1 MTVRVSILASLAA
14 LAVATSLAPTPAWA
28 QDTAMLLPNIPVEAY
43 TLPNGLKVV
52 LHRDPSVPRVTVCM
66 AYHVGSKNESAGRTG
81 FAHFFEHMM
90 FRGTKN
96 VPNYDVP
103 LQETGAQSNAFTTE
117 DMTVYFETVPSA
129 YLERALY
136 LEAERLAFL
145 PTALE
150 QAKFD
155 TEREVVK
162 NERRQ
167 SVDNVPYGLSEEA
180 LLSHVFPA
188 GHPYSW
194 SVIGSMKDLGAA
206 TIPDLQR
213 FFGEFYSPSNA
224 SLCLAGDFNPDVAR
238 KVIAYYFNAIPAGP
252 QIRPVVAV
260 TPLLTKAA
268 TLDAVDKVTQPRVYW
283 AWPTVED
290 DHPDAP
296 ALHLLASVL
305 TGGEASRFYRSL
317 VEDARVVADVSASSD
332 TKEVAGL
339 FTLEATAAEGKT
351 REQVEEALTTAMN
364 SIATKPATAAELLR
378 AQAKFERQT
387 FDRLTSPLG
396 RATMLATDFVQKGRP
411 DFYRTDYARY
421 AVVTAADLARVSQK
435 YLTAPHFTLNIS
447 PAQPGQEKTAAQPA
461 GPLPGQ
467 VDNTPNFARP
477 IGAGRDWTI
486 LPGPEGSPA
495 WVPPR
500 YVKTR
505 LSNGIEL
512 WTVPWRTLPIVEVS
526 MLTPVGS
533 GDDPAGKSGL
543 ARLTATLLDN
553 GTTTKTNAELTEEL
567 DALGASLGTATSAD
581 NTSVG
586 LTVLSRNLKPALDLL
601 GQVLTAPR
609 FDPKDFDLERNLQL
623 DEIRKGPDS
632 PRWLAQRAQQALL
645 FGQDHPYG
653 NPSQG
658 FEETLKGITLD
669 DIRAFQGK
677 LAANRTK
684 LIVVGD
690 VEPEALIKML
700 EASLGGWKTT
710 GPEVNP
716 RPAIKPVAEPGVI
729 YLVDKPGAVQSIIN
743 VARPWVDRKDPR
755 YFATKVGNHVVGDDF
770 LSRLN
775 ANLREKNGY
784 TYGAGSGFGYR
795 RTGSI
800 WAVNTSVR
808 ADVTAEALGEVLGE
822 LDGLIKD
829 RPLSLEEIATA
840 RDAEARSFPE
850 SFDDPS
856 SISSAIAAMAEY
868 ELPDNYLETYLLN
881 LIGVTDTQVRE
892 TILDVT
898 SANARRILV
907 VGDRATIEPKLVAAR
922 KGVVRVVDVNGKP
935 VPGR

>member
-1 MTVRVSILASLAA
+1 MTARRILLICFAAVVLAS
-14 LAVATSLAPTPAWA
+14 PPGHA
-28 QDTAMLLPNIPVEAY
+28 QDTQFLLPNIPIEAY
-43 TLPNGLKVV
+43 ILPNGLKVV

-96 VPNYDVP
+96 VPNYDIP

-117 DMTVYFETVPSA
+117 DMTVYFETVPTP
-129 YLERALY
+129 YLDRALY

-145 PTALE
+145 PTGLE

-167 SVDNVPYGLSEEA
+167 SVDNVPYGLAEEA
-180 LLSHVFPA
+180 ILSHVFAP

-206 TIPDLQR
+206 SIADLQR

-224 SLCLAGDFNPDVAR
+224 ALCLAGDFNPAEAR
-238 KVIAYYFNAIPAGP
+238 RAIALYFSPIPPGP
-252 QIRPVVAV
+252 AIRPVGAT
-260 TPLLTKAA
+260 TPPLKQAS
-268 TLDAVDKVTQPRVYW
+268 TLNETDKVTQPRVYW
-283 AWPTVED
+283 AWPTVAD

-296 ALHLLASVL
+296 ALHLLASVM
-305 TGGEASRFYRSL
+305 TDGEASRFYRSL
-317 VEDARVVADVSASSD
+317 VEDARVVSDVDASSD

-339 FTLEATAAEGKT
+339 FTLEATAAEGKS
-351 REQVEEALTTAMN
+351 REQVEEALQKAVQE
-364 SIATKPATAAELLR
+364 IAGRPATAAELLR

-387 FDRLTSPLG
+387 FDRITSPLG

-421 AVVTAADLARVSQK
+421 AKVTAPDLARVARQ
-435 YLTAPHFTLNIS
+435 YLTPPHFTLNIS
-447 PAQPGQEKTAAQPA
+447 PAPPGQARSEAKPA

-467 VDNTPNFARP
+467 VDNTLIPPRS
-477 IGAGRDWTI
+477 IGAGPDWTA
-486 LPGPEGSPA
+486 LPGPEGGPA
-495 WVPPR
+495 WIPPR
-500 YVKTR
+500 YVKAT
-505 LSNGIEL
+505 LSNGTEL
-512 WTVPWRTLPIVEVS
+512 WTVPWRTLPIVEVR

-553 GTTTKTNAELTEEL
+553 GTRTKTNSELTEEL
-567 DALGASLGTATSAD
+567 DALGASLGTAASAD
-581 NTSVG
+581 NTTLA
-586 LTVLSRNLKPALDLL
+586 LTVLSRNLKPALGII

-609 FDPKDFDLERNLQL
+609 FDPKDFDLERGLQL

-632 PRWLAQRAQQALL
+632 PQWLAQRAQQALL

-658 FEETLKGITLD
+658 FEATLKAISID
-669 DIRAFQGK
+669 DVRGFQGK
-677 LAANRTK
+677 LAANRSK

-690 VEPEALIKML
+690 VEPVALIKML
-700 EASLGGWKTT
+700 EETLGGWKTT
-710 GPEVNP
+710 GPETRP
-716 RPAIKPVAEPGVI
+716 RPPIVPKAEPGVI
-729 YLVDKPGAVQSIIN
+729 YLVDKPGAVQSIIT

-784 TYGAGSGFGYR
+784 TYGAGSNFGYR

-822 LDGLIKD
+822 LDGLVKE
-829 RPLSLEEIATA
+829 RPLTLEEIATA
-840 RDAEARSFPE
+840 REAEARSFPE
-850 SFDDPS
+850 SFEDPS
-856 SISSAIAAMAEY
+856 SISAMMAGMAEY
-868 ELPDNYLETYLLN
+868 ELPANYLETYLLN
-881 LIGVTDTQVRE
+881 LISVTDTQVRA
-892 TILDVT
+892 TILDVVN
-898 SANARRILV
+898 AQARRILI
-907 VGDRATIEPKLVAAR
+907 VGDRATIAPKLKDAR
-922 KGVVRVVDVNGKP
+922 LGVVRVIDVNGRALP
-935 VPGR
+935 DQ